1 VNVIRTSDSLEEFA
15 VAWVAAAAAM
25 PAVPKRTKGQVGNQ
39 TRFYADMATVVETVQ
54 PVLAAHGLAYLQGV
68 SDGDRVV
75 TVTTRLLHKSGEWIE
90 DSLSMPTGQNT
101 PQAVGSACTYARRYS
116 LMALLGLAPDDD
128 DGATASKAPAVRN
141 RPDPPVNTATGE
153 LLATDK
159 QIQRIQILLKDYA
172 ADLPTP
178 AERRDARLAWLSD
191 FVGRPLTT
199 SKELTKAEAARVI
212 DHLERVGVAA

>member
-128 DGATASKAPAVRN
+128 DGVSASKPATRKAAAST
-141 RPDPPVNTATGE
+141 PPPGVNPVTGE
-153 LLATDK
+153 IDPNLATPA
-159 QIQRIQILLKDYA
+159 QIQRLQITLKG
-172 ADLPTP
+172 TGT
-178 AERRDARLAWLSD
+178 RDEILARLSAM
-191 FVGRPLTT
+191 VGRPLES
-199 SKELTKAEAARVI
+199 SKQLTKVEARDII
-212 DHLERVGVAA
+212 DHLEKQVSS